1 MNEQDNENINTS
13 LLQGEVSPQAI
24 VLPSGIIRPTGGII
38 RPTGGLT
45 GILPPTGG
53 LTGILPPTGIIP
65 TGIRPTG
72 ILPSGGYY
80 QPTPFKK
87 FIYQPKGSSSFITY
101 DWQYNGQRVLKAYI
115 KDDNIEPTVL
125 GGGLLA
131 QLIIEKNKGR
141 YFYVYSPKYE
151 IYIGGLSGG
160 PFSVAYNNSTIC
172 DMFISYYADQDNF
185 YDETLNYTTDYLS
198 AETPLIIYNDR
209 LPYTTNKITITG
221 TTYTGWWFGDL
232 VDNDR
237 DTWTIDLGANWS
249 GLEYKASYD
258 IAVKPDYPFRQ
269 EYLST
274 NGWIDK
280 FTISI
285 GKLPL
290 FLDGN
295 TVMSDYN
302 NYQVSFSLG
311 SEANY
316 SQNWTLELN
325 KNFLH
330 QDRFIKVSRSNY
342 NINWHLSRN
351 YTYYSEDMLYKQV
364 YCTFRY
370 ISYLY
375 DSDYE
380 TLHSF
385 IESKGSQWCSTG
397 GSTSWTGQ
405 KNTITKDDSA
415 PFYIL
420 LGTNRLMPLRVSSA
434 TVNRNKITYRVYN
447 DNACSVSFKYLSY
460 INESLLNNSQSVQG
474 IDDLKWSPSQ
484 LSSSHSSGMQWSTTT
499 IGDLSY
505 KTITV
510 NLNTTLNLTA
520 YANAA
525 IIIWWNT
532 IDPSDT
538 TLNENRDGIQYIFC
552 NPSTQSRG
560 YYSYYSIA
568 SMNKW
573 VPISNANTFPFDTL
587 LTSAGANTLMYHY
600 QYSNR
605 YTLSWATSL
614 YRESSS
620 PSITVSKI
628 TNNGIRVTVTNS
640 SSRYSAVLFVRPV
653 IDTSTGDEWPSAL
666 GWAKMVGCGER
677 TSLNCYN
684 IPTKKVEILFDWG
697 CYSVGKEYNL

>member
-1 MNEQDNENINTS
+1 MNEQDNENIHAS
-13 LLQGEVSPQAI
+13 LLQGEISPQAI
-24 VLPSGIIRPTGGII
+24 TLPTGIIRPTGGIVWPTGII
-38 RPTGGLT
+38 RPTG
-45 GILPPTGG
+45 IL
-53 LTGILPPTGIIP
+53 PTGIVP

-72 ILPSGGYY
+72 ILPPSSSY
-80 QPTPFKK
+80 QPTPFQK
-87 FIYQPKGSSSFITY
+87 FKYQPKNSSAFITY
-101 DWQYNGQRVLKAYI
+101 DWRYNGQRVLKAYI
-115 KDDNIEPTVL
+115 KDENINPTVK
-125 GGGLLA
+125 GGNAL
-131 QLIIEKNKGR
+131 QQMMERNKGR

-151 IYIGGLSGG
+151 IGITSPG
-160 PFSVAYNNSTIC
+160 PSSDVANVAYNNSRIC
-172 DMFISYYADQDNF
+172 DMSISYYADQDNF
-185 YDETLNYTTDYLS
+185 YNETLNYTTTYLS
-198 AETPLIIYNDR
+198 AETPWIIYNGR
-209 LPYTTNKITITG
+209 FPYTVNKITMTG
-221 TTYTGWWFGDL
+221 TTYTGIWLGDL
-232 VDNDR
+232 VDNSK
-237 DTWTIDLGANWS
+237 DTWTIDLGTTWS
-249 GLEYKASYD
+249 GLKWEASYD
-258 IAVKPDYPFRQ
+258 IEVKPDSSSHQPR
-269 EYLST
+269 LLA

-280 FTISI
+280 YTISV
-285 GKLPL
+285 GKLPV

-295 TVMSDYN
+295 TVMPDYN
-302 NYQVSFSLG
+302 NYNVTFSWG
-311 SEANY
+311 AEANY
-316 SQNWTLELN
+316 SKSLMLSLN
-325 KNFLH
+325 KDFLH
-330 QDRFIKVSRSNY
+330 QDRFIKVSDY
-342 NINWHLSRN
+342 KYDINWYLSRSH
-351 YTYYSEDMLYKQV
+351 TIDSGDMLYKQV

-375 DSDYE
+375 DSDYDE
-380 TLHSF
+380 LSSF
-385 IESKGSQWCSTG
+385 IESKGSQWYSTG
-397 GSTSWTGQ
+397 VSTSWSGQ
-405 KNTITKDDSA
+405 NNTISKNKNA

-460 INESLLNNSQSVQG
+460 INESLLNNLQSVQN

-484 LSSSHSSGMQWSTTT
+484 LSSNGNSMRWSTTT

-510 NLNTTLNLTA
+510 NLNTTLNLTT

-532 IDPSDT
+532 INPSDT

-587 LTSAGANTLMYHY
+587 LTKTGANTLMYHY

-628 TNNGIRVTVTNS
+628 TTNGIRVTVTNS
-640 SSRYSAVLFVRPV
+640 SSRYSAVLFVQPV
-653 IDTSTGDEWPSAL
+653 ISTSTGDEWPSTL

-684 IPTKKVEILFDWG
+684 IPTKKVKILFDWG
-697 CYSVGKEYNL
+697 CYSVSKEYNL